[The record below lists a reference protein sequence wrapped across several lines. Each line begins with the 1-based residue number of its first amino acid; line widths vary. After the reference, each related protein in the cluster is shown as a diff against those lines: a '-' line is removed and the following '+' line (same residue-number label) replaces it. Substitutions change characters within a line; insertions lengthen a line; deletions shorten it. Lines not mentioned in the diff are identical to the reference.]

1 MLVGTSNPKYDVNKI
16 WMVLTHEVYIE
27 PKIKQSTSIYM
38 YINPKIIENIFTIQ
52 YNYIIIII
60 IIYIYII
67 INIIY
72 VYIYNYNH

>member
-52 YNYIIIII
+52 YNYIII
-60 IIYIYII
+60 
-67 INIIY
+67 
-72 VYIYNYNH
+72 YIYNYKYNICIYI

>member
-60 IIYIYII
+60 IYIYNFKY
-67 INIIY
+67 NICI
-72 VYIYNYNH
+72 YIYNYNH